1 VADPLRKA
9 GELRV
14 LAVAAECFP
23 LIKTGG
29 LADVVGALPGALA
42 AEGIAVR
49 TLLPGYPAVMAALR
63 DAATVHSLAQLHGEP
78 ARVLAGRAA
87 GLDLLVLDAPHLYAR
102 PGNPYGGPNGEWP
115 DNGVRFA
122 ALAQVAAAIGHGAA
136 RGYVPDIIQAHD
148 WHAGLVP
155 AFLHYDQRPRP
166 ATVMTIHNLAYQ
178 GQFPGDML
186 ATLGLPPQ
194 AYTYDGVESYGAI
207 GFLKAGIALAD
218 RVTTVS
224 PSYAAEILTNEGSMG
239 LGDLLNRR
247 ASALTGI
254 LNGIDD
260 TLWNPATDMHLAS
273 RFTATDL
280 AARAPNKAAL
290 QARLGLD
297 RDPGALLVGVVSRLT
312 WQKGMDLL
320 LAALPVLLRGGGQ
333 LAMLGSGDQDLERGF
348 ADAAGRHPGRV
359 GAWIGYDEA
368 LAHRVQG
375 GADAILVPSRFEPCG
390 LTQLAAL
397 RYGAIPVV
405 ARVGGLAD
413 SVVDAGDANLA
424 SGAATGVHF
433 APVTQQQL
441 EAALDRTLVLW
452 REPWQWRRLQARAM
466 GTDVGWTRA
475 AQRYG
480 KLFRDLVS
488 SRARGDDRV
497 PGLA

>member
-1 VADPLRKA
+1 VAEQLRNVSD
-9 GELRV
+9 LRI
-14 LAVAAECFP
+14 LSVAAEAFP

-42 AEGIAVR
+42 AEGIEVR
-49 TLLPGYPAVMAALR
+49 TLLPGYPAVMAALE
-63 DAATVHSLAQLHGEP
+63 DAATVHSLAQLHGAP

-87 GLDLLVLDAPHLYAR
+87 GLDLFVLDAPHLYAR
-102 PGNPYGGPNGEWP
+102 PGNPYGGPDGEWP

-122 ALAQVAAAIGHGAA
+122 ALAQAAAAIGHGALS
-136 RGYVPDIIQAHD
+136 GYVPDVIQAHD

-155 AFLHYDQRPRP
+155 AYLHYPARPRP
-166 ATVMTIHNLAYQ
+166 RTVMTIHNLAYQ
-178 GQFPGDML
+178 GQFPRDML
-186 ATLGLPPQ
+186 AALGLPPQ
-194 AYTYDGVESYGAI
+194 AFTHDGVETYGAI

-224 PSYAAEILTNEGSMG
+224 PTYAREILSDEGSMG
-239 LGDLLNRR
+239 LGDVLNRR

-260 TLWNPATDMHLAS
+260 TLWNPATDTHLAS
-273 RFTATDL
+273 RFTVTEL
-280 AARAPNKAAL
+280 AARASNKAAL
-290 QARLGLD
+290 QARFGLD
-297 RDPGALLVGVVSRLT
+297 RDPAALLVAVVSRLT

-320 LAALPVLLRGGGQ
+320 LTALPVLLRDGAQ

-348 ADAAGRHPGRV
+348 AEAARRHPGRV
-359 GAWIGYDEA
+359 GARIGYDEA
-368 LAHRVQG
+368 LAHLVQG

-413 SVVDAGDANLA
+413 SVVDASDANLA
-424 SGAATGVHF
+424 SGVATGVQF

-441 EAALDRTLVLW
+441 EAALERTLALW
-452 REPWQWRRLQARAM
+452 RDPRVWQQMQARAM
-466 GTDVGWTRA
+466 CTDVGW
-475 AQRYG
+475 AQSAKHYA
-480 KLFRDLVS
+480 KLFRDLAS
-488 SRARGDDRV
+488 ARAG
-497 PGLA
+497 